1 MAITYGYFD
10 SINGDRKYNADQ
22 MSEYFDGIVSDG
34 VFQSV
39 GGALAVSAQS
49 TPDMSVKVASGRAII
64 NSKWIKNDADITLP
78 ITAASTAYNRITSII
93 IQLDS
98 SSRIIRITTKDGIPA
113 STPVAPVLSS
123 NEMELARILVVANA
137 EYISDARITDQ
148 RIFVHGTINQADWGS
163 IGGNIG
169 SQGDLSNALDT
180 INGRID
186 NIVAL
191 TPGSTT
197 GDAEL
202 TDIRVGTDDVTYST
216 AGDAVRAQINEVNN
230 NINQKSIATLSFN
243 RLDMSFLA
251 SIGSVKYKKKLKW
264 FSSSNYLPVMESG
277 NDIVVDIPV
286 QAVKDLG
293 ITSIKWSKGT
303 STQTFI
309 WYTENV
315 GAYNNGSVTTILV
328 SNISDYATRLC
339 VAINSANPYLE
350 ITSNMVNYER
360 STDIK
365 GWMRNSDIPNGEIS
379 LSKLAELPNA
389 NYKDDL
395 NNKGILNIKFDR
407 VDLAFL
413 SQIGTVQFDK
423 NLKWTDSTT
432 FLPVTAAGD
441 DIVIDIAKQTL
452 LDLGITVLTWHRGM
466 SGQSFIFYTEGV
478 GAYVNNTNDQI
489 IVANITRERI
499 CLATDKNYPWLEIW
513 ADMSN
518 ISRSTDV
525 KHWIRNS
532 DIPDGEISLDKL
544 NGALDR
550 IEITPQLFE
559 SIGFIGDSYTG
570 GAVVKED
577 GTWSTVGNRKWGQLM
592 CNRNSITAHVYGIGG
607 ASTRSYI
614 TDGLP
619 LVLAGDPDDFYMFIL
634 GINDNWSLGPSYIG
648 SIDDIKPDYTQ
659 NPDTFYGNYAK
670 IIEQVMNH
678 SPNAKFV
685 MVKLQ
690 THSNNWADFNTAIA
704 AIAEH
709 YEIPCIDPYDDTF
722 FTSSIYR
729 TMVGGHPTLLGYNG
743 MSLAYERLLSNCFK
757 NNQLY
762 FRYSGIN

>member
-39 GGALAVSAQS
+39 GGGLAVSAQS
-49 TPDMSVKVASGRAII
+49 TPDMTVKVASGRAII

-78 ITAASTAYNRITSII
+78 ITAASSAYNRITSVI

-163 IGGNIG
+163 IGGSIG

-216 AGDAVRAQINEVNN
+216 AGDAVRAQINEVND

-243 RLDMSFLA
+243 RLDLAFLA

-277 NDIVVDIPV
+277 NDIVIDIPV
-286 QAVKDLG
+286 QTVKDLG

-339 VAINSANPYLE
+339 IAINSANPYLE

-360 STDIK
+360 STNIK
-365 GWMRNSDIPNGEIS
+365 GWM
-379 LSKLAELPNA
+379 
-389 NYKDDL
+389 
-395 NNKGILNIKFDR
+395 
-407 VDLAFL
+407 
-413 SQIGTVQFDK
+413 
-423 NLKWTDSTT
+423 
-432 FLPVTAAGD
+432 
-441 DIVIDIAKQTL
+441 
-452 LDLGITVLTWHRGM
+452 
-466 SGQSFIFYTEGV
+466 
-478 GAYVNNTNDQI
+478 
-489 IVANITRERI
+489 
-499 CLATDKNYPWLEIW
+499 
-513 ADMSN
+513 
-518 ISRSTDV
+518 
-525 KHWIRNS
+525 RNS

-592 CNRNSITAHVYGIGG
+592 CNRNAITAHVYGIGG

-648 SIDDIKPDYTQ
+648 SIDDIKPDYSQ

-762 FRYSGIN
+762 FRYSGIS